1 MSDEPLP
8 PADISNEALDG
19 VFKRAL
25 RISIILGVIASLAL
39 LIGSGWR
46 NAAMMLSGAAI
57 SSASILDWQRLVR
70 LVMARLENRKT
81 PTSAAAVVI
90 FFVLRLSIF
99 AGVIY
104 VSLECFRGSVVA
116 LLCGLGVAV
125 LAIGWEAI
133 RLLRD

>member
-1 MSDEPLP
+1 MTDEPLP
-8 PADISNEALDG
+8 TADISNEALDG
-19 VFKRAL
+19 VFRRAL

-57 SSASILDWQRLVR
+57 SSA
-70 LVMARLENRKT
+70 
-81 PTSAAAVVI
+81 
-90 FFVLRLSIF
+90 RLSIF

-116 LLCGLGVAV
+116 LLCGLGLAV

-133 RLLRD
+133 RMLRD